1 MRLLS
6 SSTDGVRFCGL
17 KLSLIGSDGEE
28 TEETEEKDVV
38 AFRDVERG
46 VNQRKISW
54 EMMVICKRSEQGRWV
69 EMSM

>member
-1 MRLLS
+1 
-6 SSTDGVRFCGL
+6 
-17 KLSLIGSDGEE
+17 LIGSDGEE